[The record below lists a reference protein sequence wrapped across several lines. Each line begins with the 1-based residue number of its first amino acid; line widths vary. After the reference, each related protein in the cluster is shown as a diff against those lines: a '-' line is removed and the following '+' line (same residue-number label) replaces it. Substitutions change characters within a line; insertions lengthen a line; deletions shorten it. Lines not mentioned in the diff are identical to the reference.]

1 MTFFVWSASGGL
13 TLAAVFGEIEAKGE
27 RPFLIMNTQPHRPVM
42 SAAFLVMAA
51 FFYTAALQAADA
63 KDLNTIY
70 QQGRAAFY
78 RGDME
83 KAKALLQQVA
93 AVKPDH
99 FETKAMLAQI
109 ATYTKTDASAK
120 KTYAAVTIPKID
132 FNDVTVAEAVQG
144 LTVLGKNASGG
155 KVSPNIIL
163 KDPEMG
169 KKTVTLSLS
178 NIPLTDAIEY
188 VARMAGGRASYD
200 KHAAV
205 ITSGTE

>member
-1 MTFFVWSASGGL
+1 
-13 TLAAVFGEIEAKGE
+13 
-27 RPFLIMNTQPHRPVM
+27 M

-51 FFYTAALQAADA
+51 FFYTAALQAADK

-78 RGDME
+78 RGDVE
-83 KAKALLQQVA
+83 TARALLLQVA

-109 ATYTKTDASAK
+109 ATYVKPDNSAK
-120 KTYAAVTIPKID
+120 KAYASVTVPKID
-132 FNDVTVAEAVQG
+132 FNDVTVTEAVQG

-155 KVSPNIIL
+155 KISPNIIV
-163 KDPEMG
+163 KDPEIG
-169 KKTVTLSLS
+169 KKSVTLSLS

-200 KHAAV
+200 KFAAV
-205 ITSGTE
+205 ITSEIDR